1 MNQTADYITNILQ
14 KLRHDGLPWIYAQM
28 VTALIETEIEK
39 AYLRG
44 VNDGRKD
51 ATKTAADNRRNKT
64 VH

>member
-28 VTALIETEIEK
+28 VTALIESEIEK
-39 AYLRG
+39 AYERG

-51 ATKTAADNRRNKT
+51 AKRQQMK
-64 VH
+64 

>member
-1 MNQTADYITNILQ
+1 MNQTADHITAILQ
-14 KLRHDGLPWIYAQM
+14 KLQKDGLPWIHAQM

-51 ATKTAADNRRNKT
+51 AKRQHTK
-64 VH
+64 